1 MLTKIRKINESV
13 KRVEQG
19 LSRRKLCMRLHYWH
33 ANCKPNFFI
42 PTEAGLAEK
51 IRAEQAKRMSGIEQ
65 LVQDEEEKLLE
76 RQKKKEAQMQRVA
89 EAKALAQK

>member
-1 MLTKIRKINESV
+1 M
-13 KRVEQG
+13 
-19 LSRRKLCMRLHYWH
+19 
-33 ANCKPNFFI
+33 
-42 PTEAGLAEK
+42 AEK

>member
-1 MLTKIRKINESV
+1 MYETTL
-13 KRVEQG
+13 
-19 LSRRKLCMRLHYWH
+19 LP
-33 ANCKPNFFI
+33 CKCVNPFFKI